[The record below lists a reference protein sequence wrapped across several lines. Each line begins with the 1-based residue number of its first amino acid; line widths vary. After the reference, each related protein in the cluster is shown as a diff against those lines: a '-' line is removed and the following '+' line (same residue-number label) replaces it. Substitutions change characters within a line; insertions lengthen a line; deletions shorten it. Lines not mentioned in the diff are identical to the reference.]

1 MAQSLIKG
9 TLFGSILQAEACQIP
24 SFQDGA
30 QVWQYFN
37 QDSWNSNKGG
47 LDQDS
52 HHDGWDWDTIQ
63 DGQDSHQNGQ

>member
-1 MAQSLIKG
+1 MEPKCG
-9 TLFGSILQAEACQIP
+9 NT
-24 SFQDGA
+24 
-30 QVWQYFN
+30 Y
-37 QDSWNSNKGG
+37 QDSQSGRHDSWDSNKGG